1 MQIAID
7 GPAGAG
13 KSTVAKLVA
22 DKLGFLY
29 VDTGAMY
36 RALTFQVLQQ
46 GIDPKDDL
54 AVFSI
59 LQKLDI
65 KLLPPASKGEP
76 CRVLVNHQEV
86 TDQIRDPS
94 VSQNVAIVASHALVR
109 KAMVDLQRRLAAS
122 TDVVMDGR
130 DIGTTVLPQADVK
143 VFLTASTEERARRRC
158 AELVQQGYEVNL
170 NDLAA
175 DIQKRDHLD
184 MTREVSPLRKADDA
198 VEIDTTHLSIDQVVD
213 RVLELVA
220 RREKR
225 V

>member
-65 KLLPPASKGEP
+65 KLLPPASKGES